1 MSNVEKLARDRTRIV
16 LAMGIA
22 FTLWQASHI
31 LTQLTDEGS
40 AVFLSASVATIV
52 GAVGYTITALLLFL
66 YYRRVRITGVASTLT
81 DDWNKLT
88 TGLSLQYGFFFLM
101 GATALLL
108 GASMFWAL
116 PTTAALQT
124 LLMIGVTGT
133 LFAFTWLQTKGGNGE

>member
-1 MSNVEKLARDRTRIV
+1 MSTVEKLVQDRTRII

-31 LTQLTDEGS
+31 LTQLTDNDS
-40 AVFLSASVATIV
+40 AVYLYASLTTIV
-52 GAVGYTITALLLFL
+52 GAVAYAITALFLFL
-66 YYRRVRITGVASTLT
+66 YYRRVRIPGVASTLQ

-88 TGLSLQYGFFFLM
+88 TGLSLQYGFFFLI

-108 GASMFWAL
+108 AASKFWAM

-133 LFAFTWLQTKGGNGE
+133 LFAFVWLQAKGGGSE